1 MEAAASCKAF
11 GAEITFENIVYLE
24 LGVGGN
30 TPGIIKYPFW
40 QMTYSNPHAA
50 YVCINLSETY
60 IPAEIKKQSICI
72 DNDIGDILKQLTG
85 NAI

>member
-30 TPGIIKYPFW
+30 TPGIIKYP
-40 QMTYSNPHAA
+40 TSN
-50 YVCINLSETY
+50 IS
-60 IPAEIKKQSICI
+60 
-72 DNDIGDILKQLTG
+72 G
-85 NAI
+85 

>member
-40 QMTYSNPHAA
+40 QMTYSNPNAA
-50 YVCINLSETY
+50 YVCINLSEAY

-72 DNDIGDILKQLTG
+72 DNDIGDILKQLTA
-85 NAI
+85 NAL